1 MNTVKVV
8 ASTRSFLYTGDKSPV
23 NSAQININKTAVIFF
38 LGLKNRY
45 RLFHLSSPML
55 SALDIVIVRNL
66 FWFVT

>member
-8 ASTRSFLYTGDKSPV
+8 ASTRSFLYTVDKSPV